1 MTATRDLA
9 GQRYERLATL
19 ELREANAAARTV
31 PAALSSETPVKRP
44 WGEEILVHSAEAV
57 DLTRAAD
64 SLPLLWN
71 HDVGAPI
78 GRIENIRLKD
88 GRLRGTL
95 RFSRNAKAEE
105 VFQDVR
111 EGFLK
116 DISIGYQINRWEE
129 SADSDTVRVTG
140 WEVLEGSVVTVPADR
155 TVGIHRSLSTPG
167 PRPEVS
173 MSDDNTPVAGT
184 PEVSS
189 APVIDILGTKRAH
202 NLAKK
207 AGAAE
212 AIAGERQR
220 IADIHE
226 LFDLAIVP
234 RTDFYAGLRA
244 RAVDEGWPLDGARSI
259 LMQAMSGEAEP
270 AADWATVTDT
280 GAVRV
285 ATHQGQLP
293 PVVLPDRGQRQR
305 LGGSIQQ
312 GVDERDKFRDGVTH
326 GLLVR
331 AGVLDA
337 REDIAKAREGG
348 VVGKSLR
355 TLSGDFCRMVGI
367 ATTNLSDE
375 DLAGRALS
383 YRTASGQTTSDF
395 TNILANVANKA
406 LLRGWDEAP
415 ETWNVWTRR
424 GTLPDF
430 KRAEISGI
438 SGFTGLDE
446 IPEDGDISYG
456 KFTDRKETIQLVS
469 YGKKYRMSRKLIIND
484 DLNALGTVPR
494 AMGRAANR
502 KVGDI
507 VYAVLDIAGPTL
519 NQDSIALFETAT
531 HKNLVV
537 ATTAPT
543 VATLNTAAT
552 AMALQTDPNTSEA
565 LNIQPRYL
573 LVPVTLSNTARVL
586 MAATYDPAGTAG
598 TLPPNPFSGR
608 YEVVSDA
615 RLDGQ
620 TYGTLAWYLLADPN
634 IFDTVEVSFLN
645 GMAEPY
651 MRENQEWDGQGVSYM
666 IGVDFGVAALDWRG
680 MHKYKGNG
688 S

>member
-1 MTATRDLA
+1 MTATRNLA
-9 GQRYERLATL
+9 GQRFERMATL
-19 ELREANAAARTV
+19 ELREANADARTV
-31 PAALSSETPVKRP
+31 PAALSSEAPVKRP
-44 WGEEILVHSAEAV
+44 WGKEILVHSAEAV

-95 RFSRNAKAEE
+95 RFSRNAKADE

-116 DISIGYQINRWEE
+116 DISIGYQINKWEE
-129 SADSDTVRVTG
+129 ETDSDTIRVTG
-140 WEVLEGSVVTVPADR
+140 WEVLEASVVTVPADR

-173 MSDDNTPVAGT
+173 MSDDTTPVAGNS
-184 PEVSS
+184 EVST
-189 APVIDILGTKRAH
+189 APVIDIAGTKRAH
-202 NLAKK
+202 NMAKK

-212 AIAGERQR
+212 AIKAERQR

-226 LFDLAIVP
+226 LFDLGIVP
-234 RTDFYAGLRA
+234 RTDFYASLRA

-259 LMQAMSGEAEP
+259 LMQAMSGEVEP
-270 AADWATVTDT
+270 AADWSSVTD
-280 GAVRV
+280 GSSAVRV

-293 PVVLPDRGQRQR
+293 PVVLPDRGQRKS
-305 LGGSIQQ
+305 LGGQIQQ
-312 GVDERDKFRDGVTH
+312 GADELDKFRDGVTH

-331 AGVLDA
+331 AGVLGSRD
-337 REDIAKAREGG
+337 DIAKAREGG
-348 VVGKSLR
+348 MAGKSLR

-367 ATTNLSDE
+367 STASLSDE
-375 DLAGRALS
+375 DIAGRALS
-383 YRTASGQTTSDF
+383 YRNASGATTSDF
-395 TNILANVANKA
+395 TNILANVANKS
-406 LLRGWDEAP
+406 LLQGWDEAP
-415 ETWNVWTRR
+415 ETWNQWTRR

-430 KRAEISGI
+430 KTAEVSGI
-438 SGFTGLDE
+438 SGFTSLDE

-456 KFTDRKETIQLVS
+456 KFTDRKETIKLVS

-484 DLNALGTVPR
+484 DLQALAAVPR
-494 AMGRAANR
+494 GMGRAANR

-507 VYAVLDIAGPTL
+507 TYAVLDGVGPTL
-519 NQDSIALFETAT
+519 NQDSIALFDTAT
-531 HKNLVV
+531 HKNYV
-537 ATTAPT
+537 AADTAPT
-543 VATLNTAAT
+543 VATLNTAT
-552 AMALQTDPNTSEA
+552 VAMARQTDPNSGAT

-573 LVPVTLSNTARVL
+573 LVPVTLVNTARVL
-586 MAATYDPAGTAG
+586 IAATYDPAGTAG

-608 YEVVSDA
+608 FEIITDA

-620 TYGTLAWYLLADPN
+620 TNGTKAWYLLGDPN

-651 MRENQEWDGQGVSYM
+651 MRENQEWDGQGISYM
-666 IGVDFGVAALDWRG
+666 IGVDFGVAALDFRG
-680 MHKYKGNG
+680 VHKYRG

>member
-1 MTATRDLA
+1 MTPR
-9 GQRYERLATL
+9 RL
-19 ELREANAAARTV
+19 
-31 PAALSSETPVKRP
+31 PAPK
-44 WGEEILVHSAEAV
+44 
-57 DLTRAAD
+57 
-64 SLPLLWN
+64 
-71 HDVGAPI
+71 
-78 GRIENIRLKD
+78 
-88 GRLRGTL
+88 
-95 RFSRNAKAEE
+95 
-105 VFQDVR
+105 
-111 EGFLK
+111 
-116 DISIGYQINRWEE
+116 
-129 SADSDTVRVTG
+129 
-140 WEVLEGSVVTVPADR
+140 
-155 TVGIHRSLSTPG
+155 
-167 PRPEVS
+167 
-173 MSDDNTPVAGT
+173 
-184 PEVSS
+184 VSS
-189 APVIDILGTKRAH
+189 APVVDIGATKRAH
-202 NLAKK
+202 VLAKK

-226 LFDLAIVP
+226 LFDLGIVP

-244 RAVDEGWPLDGARSI
+244 RAVDEGWPLDGARNI

-270 AADWATVTDT
+270 AADWNTVTDT
-280 GAVRV
+280 AAVRV

-305 LGGSIQQ
+305 LGGAIQQ
-312 GVDERDKFRDGVTH
+312 GTDERDKFADGVTH

-331 AGVLDA
+331 AGVLEG

-367 ATTNLSDE
+367 ATASLSDE

-446 IPEDGDISYG
+446 VPEDGDISYG

-507 VYAVLDIAGPTL
+507 VYAVLDGTGPTL
-519 NQDSIALFETAT
+519 NQDSLALFHTAT
-531 HKNLVV
+531 HKNYVV
-537 ATTAPT
+537 AATAPT
-543 VATLNTAAT
+543 VATLNTAET
-552 AMALQTDPNTSEA
+552 AMALQTDPNTGEA
-565 LNIQPRYL
+565 LNIKPRYL
-573 LVPVTLSNTARVL
+573 LAPVTLGNTARVL

-598 TLPPNPFSGR
+598 TF
-608 YEVVSDA
+608 A
-615 RLDGQ
+615 
-620 TYGTLAWYLLADPN
+620 
-634 IFDTVEVSFLN
+634 
-645 GMAEPY
+645 AEPLQ
-651 MRENQEWDGQGVSYM
+651 RPV
-666 IGVDFGVAALDWRG
+666 
-680 MHKYKGNG
+680 
-688 S
+688 

>member
-1 MTATRDLA
+1 MIKRDLS
-9 GQRYERLATL
+9 GQRFERLAIL
-19 ELREANAAARTV
+19 EAREINIDARTV
-31 PAALSSETPVKRP
+31 PAALSSEKPVKRYF
-44 WGEEILVHSAEAV
+44 GDEVLIHTKEAI

-64 SLPLLWN
+64 GLPLLWN
-71 HDVGAPI
+71 HDRDVPI
-78 GRIENIRLKD
+78 GIVENIRIKD
-88 GRLRGTL
+88 GKLRGIL
-95 RFSRNAKAEE
+95 RFSRNPDAEKR
-105 VFQDVR
+105 FQDIR
-111 EGFLK
+111 DGFLK
-116 DISIGYQINRWEE
+116 DISIGYQITRWEE
-129 SADSDTVRVTG
+129 STDSDTVKVTG
-140 WEVLEGSVVTVPADR
+140 WELLEASLVTVPADA
-155 TVGIHRSLSTPG
+155 TVGINRSLG
-167 PRPEVS
+167 QRPEGIMTDEIKPDS
-173 MSDDNTPVAGT
+173 GT
-184 PEVSS
+184 NAESQI
-189 APVIDILGTKRAH
+189 APVIDIAGTKRAH
-202 NLAKK
+202 NMAKK

-212 AIAGERQR
+212 AIAGERKR

-259 LMQAMSGEAEP
+259 LLQAMSGEAEP
-270 AADWATVTDT
+270 AADWTSVADT
-280 GAVRV
+280 NSMRI

-293 PVVLPDRGQRQR
+293 PVVLPDRSQRKT

-312 GVDERDKFRDGVTH
+312 GADERDKFRDGVTH

-331 AGVLDA
+331 AGVLDK
-337 REDIAKAREGG
+337 REDIDKAREGG
-348 VVGKSLR
+348 MVGKSLR

-367 ATTNLSDE
+367 STNGLSDE
-375 DLAGRALS
+375 DMAGRALS
-383 YRTASGQTTSDF
+383 YRSASGQTTSDF

-406 LLRGWDEAP
+406 LLRGWEEAP
-415 ETWNVWTRR
+415 ETWAVWTRR

-484 DLNALGTVPR
+484 DLNALGMVPR

-502 KVGDI
+502 KVGDV
-507 VYAVLDIAGPTL
+507 VYALLNGTGPTL
-519 NQDSIALFETAT
+519 NQDGTALWNTAT
-531 HKNLVV
+531 HKNYVV
-537 ATTAPT
+537 SNAGPT
-543 VATLNTAAT
+543 VDTLNTATT
-552 AMALQTDPNTSEA
+552 AMALQLDPNNGAA

-573 LVPVTLSNTARVL
+573 LVPVSLVNTARVL
-586 MAATYDPAGTAG
+586 MASAYDPAGTAG
-598 TLPPNPFSGR
+598 TLKPNPFSGR
-608 YEVVSDA
+608 FEVVTDA

-680 MHKYKGNG
+680 MHKYKGNN